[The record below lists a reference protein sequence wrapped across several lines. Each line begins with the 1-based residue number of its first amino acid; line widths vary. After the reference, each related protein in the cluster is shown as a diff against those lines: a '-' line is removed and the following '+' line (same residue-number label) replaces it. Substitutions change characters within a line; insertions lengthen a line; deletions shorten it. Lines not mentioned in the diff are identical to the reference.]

1 MKGLTTPKI
10 EGKLSLRASI
20 TGEIVMD
27 DVFVPEE
34 NLLPNVGLR
43 RAVRLPQQRALRHR
57 LGRAGRGRVLLAR
70 ARDYTL
76 DRKQFGRPLAANQLI
91 QKKLADMQTEIT
103 LGPAGLLR
111 LGRLMDEGKA
121 APEMISL
128 LKRNNCGKALDIARL
143 RATCTAA
150 TASSTNIHV
159 MRHVLNLENR
169 QHLRGHARRPRAD
182 PRPRADRPQTA
193 RSYRLG
199 RGHGR
204 GKRRCDPP
212 AAHAPADR
220 RLQGGIER
228 GWRPRERVAPGGGGV
243 HRRRQSGSAL
253 DAGDGVVP
261 ADGRDFRPFLQELR
275 CLRRRFLMRVSGHGL
290 LIAGALLAA
299 LSLGPARAQTGSA
312 MDFMNKLAG
321 QVGVLVDDRSR
332 PVAVRRQE
340 FQTLF
345 DNASDNHEMA
355 RFAIGRYWSQLN
367 DEQRRQYMDL
377 FPVYMAGYYWKTF
390 SIYYGSNYAVLS
402 EKTDANGRTVVHTQ
416 IQLTND
422 RPAVRVDWYLMR
434 EGGAFKIVDVEIE
447 GLSQNLSYRDYFADI
462 IQHNGG
468 DVSVVL
474 DTMRQHPNG

>member
-1 MKGLTTPKI
+1 
-10 EGKLSLRASI
+10 
-20 TGEIVMD
+20 
-27 DVFVPEE
+27 
-34 NLLPNVGLR
+34 
-43 RAVRLPQQRALRHR
+43 
-57 LGRAGRGRVLLAR
+57 
-70 ARDYTL
+70 
-76 DRKQFGRPLAANQLI
+76 
-91 QKKLADMQTEIT
+91 
-103 LGPAGLLR
+103 
-111 LGRLMDEGKA
+111 
-121 APEMISL
+121 
-128 LKRNNCGKALDIARL
+128 
-143 RATCTAA
+143 
-150 TASSTNIHV
+150 
-159 MRHVLNLENR
+159 
-169 QHLRGHARRPRAD
+169 
-182 PRPRADRPQTA
+182 
-193 RSYRLG
+193 
-199 RGHGR
+199 
-204 GKRRCDPP
+204 
-212 AAHAPADR
+212 
-220 RLQGGIER
+220 
-228 GWRPRERVAPGGGGV
+228 
-243 HRRRQSGSAL
+243 
-253 DAGDGVVP
+253 
-261 ADGRDFRPFLQELR
+261 
-275 CLRRRFLMRVSGHGL
+275 MRVSGRGL

-321 QVGVLVDDRSR
+321 QVGVLVDDRRSAE
-332 PVAVRRQE
+332 AVRRQE